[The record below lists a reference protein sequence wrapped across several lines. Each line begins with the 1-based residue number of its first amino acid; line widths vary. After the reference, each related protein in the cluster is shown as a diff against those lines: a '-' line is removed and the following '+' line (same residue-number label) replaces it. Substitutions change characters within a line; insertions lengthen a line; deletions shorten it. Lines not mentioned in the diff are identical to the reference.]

1 MISNLKPSNLE
12 PVYFLLKLI
21 DLNLAFLGLIL
32 SIVYSASEIALLSS
46 NALQIDV
53 WEKQEKRMARWASY
67 ILDQKPE
74 YLSVILIG
82 TNLSNILAT
91 SFATIYL
98 LRSEWMPNS
107 IIVIPITVII
117 LFFGEILP
125 KSIMREYANFG
136 LLILS
141 PFLIFSYTIFHPIIF
156 TLRKTGWMT
165 ISERDNNE
173 LEEIEGKR
181 DDLQYAYE
189 QVDDPEAIEKEQQ
202 EMISNV
208 FEFSENTV
216 EDAMTPRT
224 EISAVSINDPL
235 KKVLHTFI
243 ESGHSKLPVY
253 TNDIDNITGVVYLYD
268 LFHKPENL
276 TQVVKPVLHIPFSK
290 PVRDIMGEFKTANH
304 ALAIVLDEHGGTAG
318 LITAEDIFEELFGDF
333 EDEFDEET
341 VKSDILEDGSIL
353 VNARIACDDF
363 NSQFGSIIPGGEYET
378 LGGYI
383 ITELGRIPNQ
393 GEHLFLPIGQ
403 VLIIKGSARQ
413 IHQVKIFPATLNGG
427 NKESDE

>member
-1 MISNLKPSNLE
+1 ML
-12 PVYFLLKLI
+12 

-53 WEKQEKRMARWASY
+53 WEKQEKRLARWASS
-67 ILDQKPE
+67 ILDHKPE

-91 SFATIYL
+91 SFATVYL
-98 LRSEWMPNS
+98 LRTDWVPHKF
-107 IIVIPITVII
+107 IVIPIAVII

-125 KSIMREYANFG
+125 KSIMRVYANFG
-136 LLILS
+136 LLLLS
-141 PFLIFSYTIFHPIIF
+141 PFLKVSYLIFKPVIIL
-156 TLRKTGWMT
+156 LRRTGWMT
-165 ISERDNNE
+165 ISERGNDSV
-173 LEEIEGKR
+173 EEMEEKR
-181 DDLQYAYE
+181 DDLLHAYE
-189 QVDDPEAIEKEQQ
+189 QVDDPDAMEKEQQ

-216 EDAMTPRT
+216 EEAMTPRT
-224 EISAVSINDPL
+224 EISAVSVNESL
-235 KKVLHTFI
+235 EKVLHTFI

-253 TNDIDNITGVVYLYD
+253 DKNLDTIIGVVYLYD

-276 TQVVKPVLHIPFSK
+276 EEVIQPVLHIPFSK
-290 PVRDIMGEFKTANH
+290 RVRDVMSEFKTAHH

-333 EDEFDEET
+333 EDEFDEEA
-341 VKSDILEDGSIL
+341 VKSEIQEDGSIL
-353 VNARIACDDF
+353 VNARIDWEDF
-363 NSQFGSIIPGGEYET
+363 NTQFGTIIPDGEYET

-383 ITELGRIPNQ
+383 ITALGRIPNQ

-403 VLIIKGSARQ
+403 VLIKKGSARQ
-413 IHQVKIFPATLNGG
+413 IHQVQIFPATLNG
-427 NKESDE
+427 KKDKIE